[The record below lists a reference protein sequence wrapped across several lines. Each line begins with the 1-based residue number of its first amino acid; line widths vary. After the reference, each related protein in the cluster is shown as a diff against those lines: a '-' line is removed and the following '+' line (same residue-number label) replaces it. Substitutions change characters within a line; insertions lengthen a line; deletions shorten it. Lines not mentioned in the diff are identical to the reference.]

1 MQNQSN
7 NTNGS
12 LIVRMCNVQKSLIAQ
27 EELALM
33 NPGDHVFI
41 VGFDPRSTK

>member
-1 MQNQSN
+1 MNTRSPYGDFKVLTSN
-7 NTNGS
+7 GWISIN
-12 LIVRMCNVQKSLIAQ
+12 
-27 EELALM
+27 ELALM